1 MENEKRAE
9 VAMENEKRSG
19 RTAPP
24 GFLNF
29 KVKQAV
35 DDDDAI
41 PTLGFWWF
49 NGCVCLRGERKAS
62 QFTFLV

>member
-9 VAMENEKRSG
+9 RSG
-19 RTAPP
+19 AVGENSTTAPP